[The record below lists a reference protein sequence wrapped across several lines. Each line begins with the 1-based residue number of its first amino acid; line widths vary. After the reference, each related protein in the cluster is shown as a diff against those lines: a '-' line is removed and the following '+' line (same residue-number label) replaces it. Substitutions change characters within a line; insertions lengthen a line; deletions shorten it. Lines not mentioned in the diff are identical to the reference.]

1 MYMLTIFTFIAY
13 TSEFCKPVHF
23 FRAMAVRNIELPP
36 HLAKNIYSSRDLQ
49 PIVYRK
55 SVTKMDLITVLKLIF
70 NQAQIASARS
80 VTATSC
86 YLSSQCS

>member
-1 MYMLTIFTFIAY
+1 MLTIFTFIAY

-55 SVTKMDLITVLKLIF
+55 SVNKNGPYNCFKINF
-70 NQAQIASARS
+70 
-80 VTATSC
+80 
-86 YLSSQCS
+86 